1 MFISINRFSIKW
13 HSYLRIP
20 SLIATISFFSGFGSY
35 SSRRM
40 MYGWAQ
46 DVSVFSLI
54 FLIQRKTSS
63 ISFSS
68 LSSTICLLCFCL
80 SITTLG
86 FYVFLY
92 ALIDKIILCLP
103 TILFLMFLLHSSS
116 FICLFFLYNLSI
128 AYICIPS
135 LSFLHQTIFS

>member
-1 MFISINRFSIKW
+1 MFISINRFSLKW

-20 SLIATISFFSGFGSY
+20 SLIATISVFSGFGSY

-68 LSSTICLLCFCL
+68 TIGLLCFCL

-103 TILFLMFLLHSSS
+103 IILFLMFLLHSSS
-116 FICLFFLYNLSI
+116 FICLLFLYNLSI

-135 LSFLHQTIFS
+135 LSFLYQTIFS